1 MVSLL
6 MIKNKEVYFY
16 FLSFWVKDSFTFYN
30 SDSDFRYRFR
40 YQKKER
46 TIPDPDT
53 GMSHSG

>member
-1 MVSLL
+1 